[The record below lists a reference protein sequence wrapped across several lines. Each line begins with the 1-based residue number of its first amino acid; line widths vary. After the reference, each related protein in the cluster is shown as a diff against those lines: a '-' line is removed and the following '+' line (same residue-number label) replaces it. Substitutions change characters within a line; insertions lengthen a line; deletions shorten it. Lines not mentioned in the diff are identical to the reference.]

1 MSGWFA
7 VKRGITSHALFKG
20 KPERLAVWLW
30 LLDNAVWKD
39 TTHDV
44 KGHTVNV
51 PRGSVCVSERHISEA
66 CGVGYQVVRTAIKRF
81 KTEHMINAQPTHG
94 KSMISLCN
102 YEKYQDPKG
111 EANAE
116 VNATLT
122 QRQRNPNAQKEQ
134 ENKGTRLETTNV
146 VLANA
151 PPAIDEVAQAVSD
164 YNAVAARVGWSSVQ
178 KLTPARRAAIK
189 GRLKDAGGIEGWGIA
204 LGKAEASSFLRGER
218 GDFRLTFDFLSK
230 QTNFTKLMEGN
241 YDDRTDK
248 PTGGNSPQHSR
259 ADATTRAITI
269 AATARRAPTID
280 CF

>member
-134 ENKGTRLETTNV
+134 GNKGTREKGTNV
-146 VLANA
+146 PLAIVPSKPKTDGA
-151 PPAIDEVAQAVSD
+151 DFAEFWDRYPRKVGKD
-164 YNAVAARVGWSSVQ
+164 AAR
-178 KLTPARRAAIK
+178 KAFAKAMKAARPDDVMFGLSQQLPSLQSKDPQFIPHAASWLNQ
-189 GRLKDAGGIEGWGIA
+189 GRWTDEP
-204 LGKAEASSFLRGER
+204 E
-218 GDFRLTFDFLSK
+218 
-230 QTNFTKLMEGN
+230 QPN
-241 YDDRTDK
+241 DDPR
-248 PTGGNSPQHSR
+248 NSAP
-259 ADATTRAITI
+259 DATTRAISI
-269 AATARRAPTID
+269 ASRFIRTPSED